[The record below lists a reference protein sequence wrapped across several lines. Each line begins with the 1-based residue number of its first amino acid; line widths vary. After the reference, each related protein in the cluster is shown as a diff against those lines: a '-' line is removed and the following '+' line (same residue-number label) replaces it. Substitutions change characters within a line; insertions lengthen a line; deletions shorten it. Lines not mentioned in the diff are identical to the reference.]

1 MGNQLPV
8 KCAAVCNPSCCA
20 NCINPQTGRD
30 DGDATAVAAEGRNG
44 NIFANASAVLSEDDR
59 QDPTADFDLEKEL
72 ANEVELWRLQAST
85 SSLLATEAH
94 RRKMLEQSSERGRT
108 EERATGLASARRQAR
123 GTMPFERSVSPPSR
137 TQVSL
142 HNRAGLTPR
151 DQGDPPQL
159 TPREPQKA
167 DPQESIEQP
176 PSSRVAIKERTA
188 SSTGPVES
196 TRESTANAEDSGHPA
211 VPSEKK
217 SCSDAQEKAT
227 STATAATS
235 AEDVPPE
242 SQYALRQDRPLVSD
256 TLDATS
262 EVSSED
268 STFVGFI
275 EETLEREGYVPGG
288 EYRVLLHSGPK
299 SNGAH
304 FNAREGP
311 PGDAD
316 LPDCQSFANSEASL
330 VKPDRTVHF

>member
-8 KCAAVCNPSCCA
+8 KCVAVCNPSCCA

-30 DGDATAVAAEGRNG
+30 DGDATAVSAEGRNG

-85 SSLLATEAH
+85 SSLLASEAH
-94 RRKMLEQSSERGRT
+94 RRKMLEQSSPRGRT

-142 HNRAGLTPR
+142 HNRVGLTPR
-151 DQGDPPQL
+151 DQVDPL
-159 TPREPQKA
+159 KSTPRDPQKA

-176 PSSRVAIKERTA
+176 PASRVAIKERTA

-196 TRESTANAEDSGHPA
+196 TRESTANAEESTHPA
-211 VPSEKK
+211 VPSEKP
-217 SCSDAQEKAT
+217 SCSEGQEKAT
-227 STATAATS
+227 TATAATS
-235 AEDVPPE
+235 EDVPPE
-242 SQYALRQDRPLVSD
+242 SQYALRQDRPLVTD

-288 EYRVLLHSGPK
+288 EYRVLLHGGPK
-299 SNGAH
+299 SNGAR
-304 FNAREGP
+304 FNAREGS